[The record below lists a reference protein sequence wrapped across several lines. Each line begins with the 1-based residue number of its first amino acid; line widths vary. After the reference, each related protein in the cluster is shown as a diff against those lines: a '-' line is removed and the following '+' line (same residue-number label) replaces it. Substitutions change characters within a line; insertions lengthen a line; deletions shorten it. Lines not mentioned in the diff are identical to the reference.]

1 MAFRL
6 QNKMFDCRVNMP
18 SRYKRDLMCRGC
30 RGDPASGM
38 EDYEKSQD
46 PARGLED
53 CDESQDHLEV
63 CPGYSE
69 LWLGL
74 GPMSPLTRV
83 RFFMR
88 VQNKRK
94 KRVL

>member
-30 RGDPASGM
+30 QGDPASGM
-38 EDYEKSQD
+38 EDYDKSQD

-63 CPGYSE
+63 LE
-69 LWLGL
+69 
-74 GPMSPLTRV
+74 V
-83 RFFMR
+83 QFFMR

-94 KRVL
+94 KRVV

>member
-1 MAFRL
+1 
-6 QNKMFDCRVNMP
+6 MFDCRVNMP
-18 SRYKRDLMCRGC
+18 TRYKRDLACRAC
-30 RGDPASGM
+30 RGDPAGGLVDQD
-38 EDYEKSQD
+38 ESQD
-46 PARGLED
+46 PARGMED

-83 RFFMR
+83 KFFLK

-94 KRVL
+94 KRYVQ

>member
-1 MAFRL
+1 
-6 QNKMFDCRVNMP
+6 
-18 SRYKRDLMCRGC
+18 
-30 RGDPASGM
+30 M
-38 EDYEKSQD
+38 EDYDKSQD
-46 PARGLED
+46 PARGLQDCDESQDPTRGLED

-74 GPMSPLTRV
+74 GSMSPLTRV
-83 RFFMR
+83 RR

-94 KRVL
+94 KRVV